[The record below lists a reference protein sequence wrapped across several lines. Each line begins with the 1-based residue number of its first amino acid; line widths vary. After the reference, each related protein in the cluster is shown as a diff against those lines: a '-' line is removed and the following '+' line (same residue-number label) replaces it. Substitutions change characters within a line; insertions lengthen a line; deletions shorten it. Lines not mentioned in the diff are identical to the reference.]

1 MRGPEGT
8 FQESGWGL
16 KERPSSCNGS
26 AEMRMRFDR
35 GTVLFE
41 DPPQGVDLAGLPG
54 VLWDPRVR
62 AFRAPAFRHREL
74 LEDLRNRQIPVTD
87 AVRNPETVAGA
98 WSPFELRP
106 YQEAALLAW
115 ELAGRRG
122 LIALPTGSG
131 KTQVALAAM
140 ARTGLSTLCL
150 VPTRVLLDQWQRRLA
165 QAYAG
170 CVGCFGDGERQLA
183 SITVATF
190 ESAYRQMDVL
200 GNRFELLVVD
210 EAHHFGIGFRD
221 EALEMCAAPCRLGL
235 SATPPRRETSASRR
249 GELVGPI
256 VYHLAIGDL
265 AGRFLSRFELITITL
280 DLGREEREAYK
291 QDTAVCRA
299 ALDQF
304 RRLAPPEADW
314 QDFIRAC

>member
-35 GTVLFE
+35 GTVLFQA
-41 DPPQGVDLAGLPG
+41 PRRGVDFAGLPG

-87 AVRNPETVAGA
+87 AARNPETVAGA

-115 ELAGRRG
+115 ELGGRRG
-122 LIALPTGSG
+122 LVVLPTGSG
-131 KTQVALAAM
+131 KTRVALAAM

-150 VPTRVLLDQWQRRLA
+150 VPTRVLLEQWLREIRA
-165 QAYAG
+165 VYADK
-170 CVGCFGDGERQLA
+170 VGCFGDGHRDL
-183 SITVATF
+183 SPVTVATF
-190 ESAYRQMDVL
+190 ESSYRHMDRL
-200 GNRFELLVVD
+200 GNRFDFLVID
-210 EAHHFGIGFRD
+210 EAHHFGSGLRD
-221 EALEMCAAPCRLGL
+221 EALEMSIASARLGL
-235 SATPPRRETSASRR
+235 TASPPRQVSS
-249 GELVGPI
+249 
-256 VYHLAIGDL
+256 LA
-265 AGRFLSRFELITITL
+265 
-280 DLGREEREAYK
+280 
-291 QDTAVCRA
+291 
-299 ALDQF
+299 
-304 RRLAPPEADW
+304 RLADL
-314 QDFIRAC
+314 IG